1 MLNEENYDF
10 NKFKDEGYKLDF
22 SVSYSNVETAYSHEF
37 SVRLSKINDES
48 CDYDNVVEIDDGVI
62 IPCELSFD
70 EYGSQWEFCDAIS
83 GDLLVSYEAIG
94 TNNNGIKPEV
104 IKELGLDD
112 SLNYESSIMYFSDI
126 QYKDLKDLDILLKYF
141 YLVKESLPSVDT
153 KIALV
158 LLNWEKESEIIKTF
172 TNNNWIIKKA
182 DDNNVV
188 AYKKIGD

>member
-1 MLNEENYDF
+1 M
-10 NKFKDEGYKLDF
+10 
-22 SVSYSNVETAYSHEF
+22 
-37 SVRLSKINDES
+37 
-48 CDYDNVVEIDDGVI
+48 
-62 IPCELSFD
+62 
-70 EYGSQWEFCDAIS
+70 
-83 GDLLVSYEAIG
+83 LVSYEAIG

-188 AYKKIGD
+188 AYKKIGDWFNIWPRPKGYSKGRHLESP